1 MPENI
6 PTSKGGEIE
15 IERGGQQLLL
25 APMRA
30 NGIHI
35 DPSKHYVAVL
45 RVADQMTLFKIV
57 ALWGRHGLYWFVD
70 ALDEDTQDPP
80 AEARA
85 LTWSRRYT
93 DLRSELAFELH
104 AAFSP
109 LTLTE
114 QAAAPAEVP
123 L

>member
-1 MPENI
+1 M
-6 PTSKGGEIE
+6 SVEID
-15 IERGGQQLLL
+15 IERGGQQLVL

-30 NGIHI
+30 TGIHV

-45 RVADQMTLFKIV
+45 RVADQLTLFKIV

-70 ALDEDTQDPP
+70 ALDEEAQDPP

-93 DLRSELAFELH
+93 DLRNELVFELH
-104 AAFSP
+104 AAFEP
-109 LTLTE
+109 PHQLVAE
-114 QAAAPAEVP
+114 AAP
-123 L
+123 